1 MENIESFT
9 PNLRDKQFNE
19 QVMPNNPHWNWW
31 TAFFVWVMSIVF
43 IVVLQSVAVGGYLF
57 ANKLQYLEKEEL
69 QQHVTTNPTAVL
81 FAIGSVIFA
90 HICTLLLAWFVVTK
104 NRKYSFTKMLG
115 WKWNGFYWW
124 HCLVVVGLFYI
135 LAAGL
140 IAIFGE
146 QDNDFKRM
154 LATSRTVVYVIAFM
168 ATFTAPIVEEVVY
181 RGIMYSAA
189 LKEFGKTQAI
199 IATTAYFALVHVPQY
214 FPDFS
219 AIIALCILS
228 LVLTYVRSK
237 TNNLL
242 PCIALH
248 TIFNGS
254 QSILLLLQPYLESL
268 VPATTEEKPA
278 IILLTIY
285 RIIHGSI

>member
-1 MENIESFT
+1 MENIENI
-9 PNLRDKQFNE
+9 NLS
-19 QVMPNNPHWNWW
+19 PNNPHWDWW

-43 IVVLQSVAVGGYLF
+43 IVVLQTVAVGGYLF

-69 QQHVTTNPTAVL
+69 QQHVTTNPIAVL

-115 WKWNGFYWW
+115 WNWNGFYWW
-124 HCLVVVGLFYI
+124 HCLIVVGLFYI

-140 IAIFGE
+140 TYVFGE

-154 LATSRTVVYVIAFM
+154 LAVSRTVVYVIAFM

-181 RGIMYSAA
+181 RGVMYSAA
-189 LKEFGKTQAI
+189 FKEFGKTQAI
-199 IATTAYFALVHVPQY
+199 IATTAYFAIVHVPQY
-214 FPDFS
+214 FPDFA
-219 AIIALCILS
+219 AITALCILS
-228 LVLTYVRSK
+228 LVLTYIRSK

-254 QSILLLLQPYLESL
+254 QSLILILEPYLQSL
-268 VPATTEEKPA
+268 ASKPEAQPALILM
-278 IILLTIY
+278 IIRNLA
-285 RIIHGSI
+285 GSFI